1 MNTKKILGFALIYGM
16 PLLLQA
22 QQQEQAAGLR
32 ASGKIYVVVG
42 VILII
47 LFGLIAYLVSLDRK
61 IKRMERHLHNG
72 KPSGKS

>member
-1 MNTKKILGFALIYGM
+1 MNTKKILGFALVHGF

-22 QQQEQAAGLR
+22 QQQEQATGLR

-47 LFGLIAYLVSLDRK
+47 LFGLIGYLISLDRK
-61 IKRMERHLHNG
+61 INRMEQHLRKS